1 MAGSTSQLT
10 LHSSKKSQE
19 TEIVEQETHSPI
31 AKPHSAVYYSITH
44 ALPTRVGFCIPR
56 ISEDREYV
64 QRLQNLLAC
73 EPWIITQQINYMAGS
88 IVITYKSGIMS
99 DSEIRLYLANLIQS
113 ASNPEETMPAT
124 EKPVISSS
132 VSQRATRKSV
142 VQEKENGYETVSA
155 GVSSDPRSVGMG
167 VSLQSKSERA
177 GVSLGLE
184 LKGAGKMPRSSDR
197 RKPPLGLLSTPQDQF
212 NHDVGKTHETV
223 KQPATVTYSIAH
235 AIPGRVRFR
244 VPRIA
249 KDSKYVQRLEALLKA
264 DPVVTGEH
272 PFGASVRYR
281 VNNAAASIVITYKP
295 GAMLNSQKR
304 SLSLLE
310 QAISYL
316 SNLIQSAAGDTVVAI
331 N

>member
-132 VSQRATRKSV
+132 VSQRAARNSV

-184 LKGAGKMPRSSDR
+184 LERAGGSFNSQLERAGKMP
-197 RKPPLGLLSTPQDQF
+197 TPQEQS
-212 NHDVGKTHETV
+212 NHDPDKTHQTV

-249 KDSKYVQRLEALLKA
+249 KDSTYVQRLEALLKA
-264 DPVVTGEH
+264 DPVVTGE
-272 PFGASVRYR
+272 R
-281 VNNAAASIVITYKP
+281 VNNAAASIVITYKS

-310 QAISYL
+310 QAVSYL
-316 SNLIQSAAGDTVVAI
+316 SSLIQSAAGGDTVVAI

>member
-10 LHSSKKSQE
+10 LYSSKKSQE
-19 TEIVEQETHSPI
+19 IEIVEEETHSPI

-56 ISEDREYV
+56 ISEDRKYV

-73 EPWIITQQINYMAGS
+73 VPWIITQQINYMAGS

-113 ASNPEETMPAT
+113 ASNPEQTMPAT

-142 VQEKENGYETVSA
+142 VEEKENGYETVSA

-184 LKGAGKMPRSSDR
+184 LKGGDQMP
-197 RKPPLGLLSTPQDQF
+197 TPQHQS
-212 NHDVGKTHETV
+212 NHDLAKTHQTV

-264 DPVVTGEH
+264 DPVVTGD
-272 PFGASVRYR
+272 R
-281 VNNAAASIVITYKP
+281 VNNAAASIVITYKS

-316 SNLIQSAAGDTVVAI
+316 SSLIQSAAGDSVVAI

>member
-10 LHSSKKSQE
+10 LHSSKKAQE
-19 TEIVEQETHSPI
+19 IEVVEEETHSPI
-31 AKPHSAVYYSITH
+31 AKPHSPVYYSITH
-44 ALPTRVGFCIPR
+44 ALPTRVGFCVPR

-88 IVITYKSGIMS
+88 IVITYKSGIML

-124 EKPVISSS
+124 QKPVTSS
-132 VSQRATRKSV
+132 VSQTATRKSV

-155 GVSSDPRSVGMG
+155 GVSSDPGSVGMG
-167 VSLQSKSERA
+167 VSLQSKPERTEVSLGSQLERA
-177 GVSLGLE
+177 GGSFDSQLE
-184 LKGAGKMPRSSDR
+184 RAGKMP
-197 RKPPLGLLSTPQDQF
+197 TPQDQF
-212 NHDVGKTHETV
+212 NHYLDKTHQRV
-223 KQPATVTYSIAH
+223 KQPATVAYSIAH

-264 DPVVTGEH
+264 DPVVTGD
-272 PFGASVRYR
+272 R
-281 VNNAAASIVITYKP
+281 VNNAAASIVITYKS

-316 SNLIQSAAGDTVVAI
+316 SSLIQSAAGDTVVAI

>member
-10 LHSSKKSQE
+10 LYSSKKSQE
-19 TEIVEQETHSPI
+19 IEIVEEETHSPI

-56 ISEDREYV
+56 ISEDRKYV

-73 EPWIITQQINYMAGS
+73 VPWIITQQINYMAGS

-113 ASNPEETMPAT
+113 ASNPEQTMPAT

-167 VSLQSKSERA
+167 VSLQSKLERA

-184 LKGAGKMPRSSDR
+184 LKGGDQMP
-197 RKPPLGLLSTPQDQF
+197 TPQHQS
-212 NHDVGKTHETV
+212 NHDLAKTHQTV

-264 DPVVTGEH
+264 DPVVTGD
-272 PFGASVRYR
+272 R
-281 VNNAAASIVITYKP
+281 VNNAAASIVITYKS

-316 SNLIQSAAGDTVVAI
+316 SSLIQSAAGDSVVAI

>member
-10 LHSSKKSQE
+10 LHSSKKPQE
-19 TEIVEQETHSPI
+19 RVEEETHSPI
-31 AKPHSAVYYSITH
+31 AKPDSAVYYSITH

-56 ISEDREYV
+56 ISEDRKYV

-124 EKPVISSS
+124 EKPVMSSS
-132 VSQRATRKSV
+132 VSQRAARKSV

-167 VSLQSKSERA
+167 VSLESKPERA
-177 GVSLGLE
+177 GILSVLKLSGKGIFPNLGLQR
-184 LKGAGKMPRSSDR
+184 GKQIP
-197 RKPPLGLLSTPQDQF
+197 TPQNQS
-212 NHDVGKTHETV
+212 NHDLGKTH
-223 KQPATVTYSIAH
+223 QTVTQPVKVAYSIAH

-264 DPVVTGEH
+264 DPVITGE
-272 PFGASVRYR
+272 R
-281 VNNAAASIVITYKP
+281 VNNAAASIVITYKA
-295 GAMLNSQKR
+295 GAMLNSQNR

-310 QAISYL
+310 QAVSYL
-316 SNLIQSAAGDTVVAI
+316 SSLIESAAGDTVVA
-331 N
+331 

>member
-1 MAGSTSQLT
+1 
-10 LHSSKKSQE
+10 
-19 TEIVEQETHSPI
+19 
-31 AKPHSAVYYSITH
+31 
-44 ALPTRVGFCIPR
+44 
-56 ISEDREYV
+56 V

-113 ASNPEETMPAT
+113 ASNPEQTMPAT

-167 VSLQSKSERA
+167 VSLQSKLERA

-184 LKGAGKMPRSSDR
+184 LKGGDQMP
-197 RKPPLGLLSTPQDQF
+197 TPQHQS
-212 NHDVGKTHETV
+212 NHDLAKTHQTV

-264 DPVVTGEH
+264 DPVVTGD
-272 PFGASVRYR
+272 R
-281 VNNAAASIVITYKP
+281 VNNAAASIVITYKS

-316 SNLIQSAAGDTVVAI
+316 SSLIQSAAGDSVVAI

>member
-10 LHSSKKSQE
+10 LHSSKKAQE
-19 TEIVEQETHSPI
+19 IEIVEQETHSPI

-142 VQEKENGYETVSA
+142 VQEKENGYETVNA

-184 LKGAGKMPRSSDR
+184 LKGAGKMLRSLLNGGNPRTQ
-197 RKPPLGLLSTPQDQF
+197 LLSTPQDQF
-212 NHDVGKTHETV
+212 NHDVGKTHQTV

-264 DPVVTGEH
+264 DPVVTGE
-272 PFGASVRYR
+272 R
-281 VNNAAASIVITYKP
+281 VNNAAASIVITYKS
-295 GAMLNSQKR
+295 GGMLNSQKR

-310 QAISYL
+310 QAVSYL
-316 SNLIQSAAGDTVVAI
+316 SSLIQSAAGDTVVAI

>member
-10 LHSSKKSQE
+10 LYSSKKSQE
-19 TEIVEQETHSPI
+19 IVEEETHSPI
-31 AKPHSAVYYSITH
+31 AKPHSGVYYSITH

-113 ASNPEETMPAT
+113 ASNPEQTMPAT

-167 VSLQSKSERA
+167 VSLQSKLERA

-184 LKGAGKMPRSSDR
+184 LKGGDQMP
-197 RKPPLGLLSTPQDQF
+197 TPQHQS
-212 NHDVGKTHETV
+212 NHDLAKTHQTV

-264 DPVVTGEH
+264 DPVVTGD
-272 PFGASVRYR
+272 R
-281 VNNAAASIVITYKP
+281 VNNAAASIVITYKS

-316 SNLIQSAAGDTVVAI
+316 SSLIQSAAGDSVVAI

>member
-10 LHSSKKSQE
+10 LYSSKKSQE
-19 TEIVEQETHSPI
+19 IVEEETHSPI
-31 AKPHSAVYYSITH
+31 AKPHSGVYYSITH

-56 ISEDREYV
+56 ISEDRKYV

-113 ASNPEETMPAT
+113 ASNPEQTMPAT

-167 VSLQSKSERA
+167 VSLQSKLERT

-184 LKGAGKMPRSSDR
+184 LKGGDQMP
-197 RKPPLGLLSTPQDQF
+197 TPEHQS
-212 NHDVGKTHETV
+212 NHDLAKTHQTV

-272 PFGASVRYR
+272 PFGASALRYR
-281 VNNAAASIVITYKP
+281 VNNAAASIVITYKS

-316 SNLIQSAAGDTVVAI
+316 SSLIQSAAGDSVVAI

>member
-10 LHSSKKSQE
+10 LYSSKKAQE
-19 TEIVEQETHSPI
+19 IIEEETHSPI
-31 AKPHSAVYYSITH
+31 AKPNPVYYSITY

-56 ISEDREYV
+56 ISEDRKYV

-73 EPWIITQQINYMAGS
+73 VPWIITQQINYMAGS

-132 VSQRATRKSV
+132 VSQRAGGNSV

-184 LKGAGKMPRSSDR
+184 LERAGGSSFDSQLERAGKMP
-197 RKPPLGLLSTPQDQF
+197 TPQDQF
-212 NHDVGKTHETV
+212 NHDLDKTHQPT
-223 KQPATVTYSIAH
+223 QPATVAYSIAH

-264 DPVVTGEH
+264 DPVVTGE
-272 PFGASVRYR
+272 R
-281 VNNAAASIVITYKP
+281 VNNAAASIVITYKS

-316 SNLIQSAAGDTVVAI
+316 SSLIQSAAGDSVVAI

>member
-10 LHSSKKSQE
+10 LYSSKKPQE
-19 TEIVEQETHSPI
+19 IIEEETHSPI

-56 ISEDREYV
+56 ISEDRKYV

-73 EPWIITQQINYMAGS
+73 VPWIITQQINYMAGS

-113 ASNPEETMPAT
+113 ASNAEETMPAT

-167 VSLQSKSERA
+167 VSLQSKSQT
-177 GVSLGLE
+177 
-184 LKGAGKMPRSSDR
+184 AGKMPISQNQSNDDP
-197 RKPPLGLLSTPQDQF
+197 KKIDQP
-212 NHDVGKTHETV
+212 T
-223 KQPATVTYSIAH
+223 QPATVAYSIAH

-264 DPVVTGEH
+264 DPVVTGD
-272 PFGASVRYR
+272 R
-281 VNNAAASIVITYKP
+281 VNNAAASIVITYKS

-316 SNLIQSAAGDTVVAI
+316 SSLIQSAAGDSVVAI

>member
-1 MAGSTSQLT
+1 
-10 LHSSKKSQE
+10 
-19 TEIVEQETHSPI
+19 
-31 AKPHSAVYYSITH
+31 
-44 ALPTRVGFCIPR
+44 
-56 ISEDREYV
+56 
-64 QRLQNLLAC
+64 
-73 EPWIITQQINYMAGS
+73 
-88 IVITYKSGIMS
+88 MS

-113 ASNPEETMPAT
+113 ASNPEQTMPAT

-132 VSQRATRKSV
+132 VSQRAARKSV
-142 VQEKENGYETVSA
+142 VQEKENGYETVTA

-167 VSLQSKSERA
+167 VSLQSKLERA

-184 LKGAGKMPRSSDR
+184 LKGGDQMP
-197 RKPPLGLLSTPQDQF
+197 TPQHQS
-212 NHDVGKTHETV
+212 NHDLAKTHQTV

-264 DPVVTGEH
+264 DPVVTGD
-272 PFGASVRYR
+272 R
-281 VNNAAASIVITYKP
+281 VNNAAASIVITYKS

-316 SNLIQSAAGDTVVAI
+316 SSLIQSAAGDSVVAI

>member
-10 LHSSKKSQE
+10 LHSSKKPQ
-19 TEIVEQETHSPI
+19 EIVEEETHSPI
-31 AKPHSAVYYSITH
+31 AKPDSAVYYSITH

-56 ISEDREYV
+56 ISEDRKYV

-73 EPWIITQQINYMAGS
+73 VPWIITQQINYMAGS

-113 ASNPEETMPAT
+113 ASNAEETMPAT

-132 VSQRATRKSV
+132 VFQRAARKSV
-142 VQEKENGYETVSA
+142 VQEKENGYKTVSA

-184 LKGAGKMPRSSDR
+184 LERAGKMP
-197 RKPPLGLLSTPQDQF
+197 TPQDQS
-212 NHDVGKTHETV
+212 NHDVGKTHQTV
-223 KQPATVTYSIAH
+223 KQPATVTYTIAH

-264 DPVVTGEH
+264 DPVVTGE
-272 PFGASVRYR
+272 R
-281 VNNAAASIVITYKP
+281 VNNAAGSIVITYKS

-316 SNLIQSAAGDTVVAI
+316 SSLIQSAAGDSVVAI

>member
-10 LHSSKKSQE
+10 LYSSKKSQE
-19 TEIVEQETHSPI
+19 IVEEETHSPI
-31 AKPHSAVYYSITH
+31 AKPHSGVYYSITH

-99 DSEIRLYLANLIQS
+99 DSEIRLYLANLIES
-113 ASNPEETMPAT
+113 ASNPEQTMPAT

-167 VSLQSKSERA
+167 VSLQSKLERA

-184 LKGAGKMPRSSDR
+184 LKGGDQMP
-197 RKPPLGLLSTPQDQF
+197 TPQDQS
-212 NHDVGKTHETV
+212 NHDLAKTHQTV

-264 DPVVTGEH
+264 DPVVTGD
-272 PFGASVRYR
+272 R
-281 VNNAAASIVITYKP
+281 VNNAAASIVITYKS

-316 SNLIQSAAGDTVVAI
+316 SSLIQSAAGDSVVAI

>member
-10 LHSSKKSQE
+10 LYSSKKSQE
-19 TEIVEQETHSPI
+19 IVEEETHSPI
-31 AKPHSAVYYSITH
+31 AKPHSGVYYSITH

-56 ISEDREYV
+56 ISEDRKYV

-73 EPWIITQQINYMAGS
+73 VPWIITQQINYMAGS

-99 DSEIRLYLANLIQS
+99 DSEIRLYLANLIES
-113 ASNPEETMPAT
+113 ASNAEETMPAT

-132 VSQRATRKSV
+132 VSQRAARKSV

-155 GVSSDPRSVGMG
+155 GVSSDPRSGGMG

-177 GVSLGLE
+177 G
-184 LKGAGKMPRSSDR
+184 KMP
-197 RKPPLGLLSTPQDQF
+197 TPQDQF
-212 NHDVGKTHETV
+212 NHDLDKTHQPT
-223 KQPATVTYSIAH
+223 QPATVAYSIAH

-281 VNNAAASIVITYKP
+281 VNNAAASIVITYKA

-316 SNLIQSAAGDTVVAI
+316 SSLIQSAAGDSVVAI

>member
-10 LHSSKKSQE
+10 LHSSKKPQ
-19 TEIVEQETHSPI
+19 EIVEEETHSPI

-167 VSLQSKSERA
+167 VSLQSKSQTA
-177 GVSLGLE
+177 GVSPGLE
-184 LKGAGKMPRSSDR
+184 LKGAGKMP
-197 RKPPLGLLSTPQDQF
+197 TPQNQS
-212 NHDVGKTHETV
+212 NHDPKKIHQPT
-223 KQPATVTYSIAH
+223 QPATVAYSIAH

-264 DPVVTGEH
+264 DPVITGEH
-272 PFGASVRYR
+272 PFGASALRYR
-281 VNNAAASIVITYKP
+281 VNNAAASIVITYKS
-295 GAMLNSQKR
+295 GAMLNSQKG

-316 SNLIQSAAGDTVVAI
+316 SSLIQSAAGDSVVAI